1 MKIDFI
7 ADIKELDDLLNLK
20 YLPSIEELAISGN
33 PVCELGD
40 WEGVIRTHLPKL
52 ITLKDE

>member
-52 ITLKDE
+52 KML